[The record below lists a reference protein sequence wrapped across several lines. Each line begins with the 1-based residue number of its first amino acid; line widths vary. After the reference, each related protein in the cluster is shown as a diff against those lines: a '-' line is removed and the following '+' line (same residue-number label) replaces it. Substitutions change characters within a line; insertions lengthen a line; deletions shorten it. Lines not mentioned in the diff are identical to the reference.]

1 MNEGKTVFSQIM
13 SYFSKYEFDRN
24 VKRYK
29 GNYKMRH
36 FSCWDQ
42 FLCMSFCSTKLTEE
56 VSRDI
61 EACLNAQ
68 PQKLYHMG
76 IRGNVTRT
84 NFSKCEPK
92 IEIGEFMRNLPSI

>member
-13 SYFSKYEFDRN
+13 SFFPKYEFDDK
-24 VKRYK
+24 VFKYA
-29 GNYKMRH
+29 GNYKVRH

-42 FLCMSFCSTKLTEE
+42 FLSMSFAQLTNR
-56 VSRDI
+56 SSLRDI

-84 NFSKCEPK
+84 NLSNANQNRDWR
-92 IEIGEFMRNLPSI
+92 IGSCKF